1 MGVEDNLY
9 QLLLKH
15 KMPEIIN
22 NKDLKKVFIIDTNA
36 LAHRAFH
43 AYPSTLQTKSGL
55 FVNAV
60 YGFAS
65 MLMQVLT
72 TYKPDYLVFAQD
84 SKELTFR
91 HKLYEKYKANRPKM
105 DELLVSQI
113 PLISELIDSLNV
125 PRIVM
130 PGFEADDIIG
140 SLIKTGKL
148 EAFQTIIVTG
158 DKDLLQLLD
167 HNVHL
172 YMPQSSFS
180 QAVLHDET
188 SAKIKM
194 GFDTKYMVD
203 YKALRGDPSDN
214 IPGIKGIGDKTATE
228 LINKYNTLDNIY
240 AHIDELKGSVKTK
253 FEEQKEIAYI
263 SRDLAQIKTDL
274 EIKFELDNSELRD
287 INFGTFAKFCEKF
300 EFYSLLRRVNKLA
313 GNDIVPTKEPTKTT
327 NTKIIDFKKVE
338 VKSKAELVKV
348 LDGIKGSEEF
358 VFDFN
363 ADIENNIFLPSDGF
377 VIVQGNTAY
386 LFGNKDI
393 DKETKN
399 LLEKLLKQGNAIVYD
414 AKKQYQCLLNIDIP
428 INEIQFKR
436 DLLLVDYLVSEGSKQ
451 TNIEGSF
458 LKWLNKNVEHK
469 QQESLFDKNDNYE
482 QACDI
487 LLLNEVLVE
496 ELQKYPKLIDLNE
509 NIELPLTKVLTKIER
524 NGIGLNSDYLKGFE
538 KELDQSLA
546 EISKKIFDE
555 AGETFNLSSP
565 KQLGVVLFQ
574 NLKLPNPKKTK
585 GGGVS
590 TDEKV
595 LMNYVKDY
603 PIVASIL
610 QYRELFKLKSTYT
623 STLINQINPKTNRIH
638 STFNQAVVATGR
650 LSSRN
655 PNMQNIPTSS
665 DLGQKIRSAFVANE
679 GNVLVSFDY
688 AQQELRLL
696 AHLSKEEKLLDIF
709 RQNIDIHT
717 ATASNLF
724 GIPIDQVTKKH
735 RRIGKTVN
743 FGVVYGISAFGLADR
758 LKITNDEAQKF
769 INRFYD
775 SFPGVKVY
783 FEELKSNARNLGFV
797 ETIFG
802 RRKNALGLNNPNF
815 QARMGKER
823 EIINFPL
830 QGSAA
835 DIMKLAMI
843 NAQKYI
849 DELNDKNIKM
859 VLQVHDEL
867 IFEIPDD
874 TKISTGFVSKIRE
887 IMMNAY
893 VLDIPLNVEAG
904 IAKSWGELK

>member
-1 MGVEDNLY
+1 
-9 QLLLKH
+9 
-15 KMPEIIN
+15 MPEITN

-43 AYPSTLQTKSGL
+43 AYPSTLQTKSGV

-72 TYKPDYLVFAQD
+72 TYKPDFLVFAQD
-84 SKELTFR
+84 SKETTFR

-105 DELLVSQI
+105 DELLVCQI
-113 PLISELIDSLNV
+113 PLISELIDSLGV

-148 EAFQTIIVTG
+148 KDYQTIIVTG

-167 HNVHL
+167 SNVQL

-180 QAVLHDET
+180 QAVLHDQA
-188 SAKIKM
+188 SAKLKM
-194 GFDTKYMVD
+194 GFDTNHMVD

-214 IPGIKGIGDKTATE
+214 IPGIKGIGDKTASE
-228 LINKYNTLDNIY
+228 LINKYSTLDNIY
-240 AHIDELKGSVKTK
+240 AHIEELKGSVKTK
-253 FEEQKEIAYI
+253 FLEQRDIAYI

-274 EIKFELDNSELRD
+274 DIDFELFDSELSD
-287 INFGTFAKFCEKF
+287 LNFGSFAKFCEKF

-313 GNDIVPTKEPTKTT
+313 GNDINKIPQGITSANKKE
-327 NTKIIDFKKVE
+327 ISFKKTE
-338 VKSKAELVKV
+338 AKTKAQIIKV
-348 LDGIKGSEEF
+348 LGLINDKEEF

-363 ADIENNIFLPSDGF
+363 ADIENNVFSPSDGF
-377 VIVQGNTAY
+377 VIVQTDNAY
-386 LFGNKDI
+386 LFSNAELDGEI
-393 DKETKN
+393 IS
-399 LLEKLLKQGNAIVYD
+399 LLKKLLSSGNAICYD
-414 AKKQYQCLLNIDIP
+414 AKKQYHCL
-428 INEIQFKR
+428 INLGLEIKKFSFKR
-436 DLLLVDYLVSEGSKQ
+436 DLMLVDYLVSEGSKQ
-451 TNIEGSF
+451 TSLEGSL

-469 QQESLFDKNDNYE
+469 QQESLFEKNDNYE

-487 LLLNEVLVE
+487 LLLNEVLIK
-496 ELQKYPKLIDLNE
+496 ELEKYPKLITLNQ
-509 NIELPLTKVLTKIER
+509 NMELPLAKVLAIVER
-524 NGIGLNSDYLKGFE
+524 NGIKLNSEYLKSFE
-538 KELDQSLA
+538 KELDQSLT
-546 EISKKIFDE
+546 ELSKNIFDE
-555 AGETFNLSSP
+555 AGEVFNLSSP
-565 KQLGVVLFQ
+565 KQLGVILYQ
-574 NLKLPNPKKTK
+574 KLKLPNPKKTK
-585 GGGVS
+585 GGGDS

-623 STLINQINPKTNRIH
+623 NTLVNQINSKTNRIH
-638 STFNQAVVATGR
+638 TTFNQAVVATGR
-650 LSSRN
+650 LSSKN

-665 DLGQKIRSAFVANE
+665 ELGQKIRSAFIAEE

-696 AHLSKEEKLLDIF
+696 AHLSGDEKLLNIF
-709 RQNIDIHT
+709 KQNIDIHT

-724 GIPIDQVTKKH
+724 GIPIEDVTKKH

-758 LKITNDEAQKF
+758 LKISNEEAQKF

-775 SFPGVKVY
+775 SFPAVKVY
-783 FEELKSNARNLGFV
+783 FEELKSNARNLGYV

-835 DIMKLAMI
+835 DIMKVAMI
-843 NAQKYI
+843 NSQKYI
-849 DELNDKNIKM
+849 DELNNKNIKM

-867 IFEIPDD
+867 IFEIPED
-874 TKISTGFVSKIRE
+874 TKISTAFVSKIRD
-887 IMMNAY
+887 IMMNAHT
-893 VLDIPLNVEAG
+893 LDIPLNVEAG